1 MNILILAE
9 VSAHSVIGGAER
21 VLREQAIGLQ
31 NRGHNVSLIVR
42 APESDPRPQVSI
54 EGITE
59 FRYPVRRTSAP
70 AFVFSSILG
79 SLRLFD
85 QIREQASHD
94 AVLIHQSMAGLG
106 PILFRRK
113 TAPNWVY
120 NCNSL
125 AHEEY
130 LTRNITEGA
139 NRANLARGLHSKLRD
154 WIEGL
159 VIRRSRH
166 VIVMSE
172 FMKKRVICTHAISN
186 EKIRLIPGAADVAR
200 FIPPADRKSVRAQIN
215 LPEDKII
222 LFTVRNLVPRMG
234 LENLIKA
241 VEELGKVN
249 DDILL
254 IIGGEGP
261 LRSSLEQLI
270 HSLGLDPA
278 PLEASPGRGTKVMLK
293 GFISESDL
301 VAFYQGADLVIMPT
315 HALEGFGLVTV
326 EALACGTPV
335 LGTPVGATPEIL
347 SQIDP
352 CLVSGGSDAHSLAKA
367 MENIISKIHNDPP
380 GWTKLSRKGR
390 QLTEDV
396 YNWEK
401 HCERLIDIVSRRE
414 ASLTPE
420 NR

>member
-21 VLREQAIGLQ
+21 ILREQAIGLQ
-31 NRGHNVSLIVR
+31 KRGHNVCLAVR
-42 APESDPRPQVSI
+42 APESDPKPQVSI

-59 FRYPVRRTSAP
+59 FRYPVRRTSATG
-70 AFVFSSILG
+70 FVFSTIHG

-85 QIREQASHD
+85 KIRKQVSPD
-94 AVLIHQSMAGLG
+94 AVLIHQSLAGLG

-113 TAPNWVY
+113 TVPNWVY
-120 NCNSL
+120 HCNSL

-130 LTRNITEGA
+130 LTRNITGA
-139 NRANLARGLHSKLRD
+139 TGLTGLGKKLHARLRS

-186 EKIRLIPGAADVAR
+186 KKIRLIPGAADVVR
-200 FIPPADRKSVRAQIN
+200 FIPPADKKSVRAQIN

-241 VEELGKVN
+241 VDELGEVN
-249 DDILL
+249 DNILL
-254 IIGGEGP
+254 IIGGDGP

-270 HSLGLDPA
+270 HSLGLD
-278 PLEASPGRGTKVMLK
+278 TKVMLK

-301 VAFYQGADLVIMPT
+301 AAYYQGADLVIMPT
-315 HALEGFGLVTV
+315 YALEGFGLVTV

-352 CLVSGGSDAHSLAKA
+352 SLISEGSDAHSLAKA
-367 MENIISKIHNDPP
+367 IKDIVSKMRHDPT
-380 GWTKLSRKGR
+380 GWIMLCRKGR
-390 QLTEDV
+390 RLVEQT
-396 YNWEK
+396 YNWDK
-401 HCERLIDIVSRRE
+401 HCERLDDIV
-414 ASLTPE
+414 AQG
-420 NR
+420 